1 MKSSIILFISLLFFA
16 KIDVNSIRK
25 EYQTVTQSKV
35 KTLALYNKL
44 TKITKKDNK
53 TLVAYKGAL
62 TALVSKQKKGVK
74 EKKEYFK
81 NGVSLIEFAIKSA
94 PNNIEIRL
102 IRLSVQQN
110 SPKFLKYN
118 KNINEDKAFIFKNLK
133 KVKSTSLKKYIQGYI
148 LQSKYF
154 SEEEKT
160 QIKRKN

>member
-1 MKSSIILFISLLFFA
+1 MKSSIILFISLLFFV
-16 KIDVNSIRK
+16 KIDINSIRK
-25 EYQTVTQSKV
+25 EYQTVTQSKA

-62 TALVSKQKKGVK
+62 TALVSKQQKGVK

-81 NGVSLIEFAIKSA
+81 NGVSLIEFAVKSA

-118 KNINEDKAFIFKNLK
+118 KSINDDKAFIFKNLK
-133 KVKSTSLKKYIQGYI
+133 KVKAISLKKYIQNYI
-148 LQSKYF
+148 LQSKHF
-154 SEEEKT
+154 SEEEKGL
-160 QIKRKN
+160 IKK

>member
-1 MKSSIILFISLLFFA
+1 MKSSIILFISLLFFV

-25 EYQTVTQSKV
+25 EYPTVTQSKV

-44 TKITKKDNK
+44 SKITKKDNK

-81 NGVSLIEFAIKSA
+81 NGVILIEFAVKSK

-118 KNINEDKAFIFKNLK
+118 KRINEDKAFIFKNIK
-133 KVKSTSLKKYIQGYI
+133 KVKSTSLKKYIKDYI
-148 LQSKYF
+148 LQSKHF
-154 SEEEKT
+154 SEEEKMLV
-160 QIKRKN
+160 KN

>member
-1 MKSSIILFISLLFFA
+1 MKSSIILFISLLFFV
-16 KIDVNSIRK
+16 KIDINSIRK
-25 EYQTVTQSKV
+25 EYQTVTQSKA

-62 TALVSKQKKGVK
+62 TTLVSKQQKGVK

-81 NGVSLIEFAIKSA
+81 NGVSLIEFAVKSA

-118 KNINEDKAFIFKNLK
+118 KSINDDKAFIFKNLK
-133 KVKSTSLKKYIQGYI
+133 KVKAISLKKYIQNYI
-148 LQSKYF
+148 LQSKHF
-154 SEEEKT
+154 SEEEKGL
-160 QIKRKN
+160 IKK